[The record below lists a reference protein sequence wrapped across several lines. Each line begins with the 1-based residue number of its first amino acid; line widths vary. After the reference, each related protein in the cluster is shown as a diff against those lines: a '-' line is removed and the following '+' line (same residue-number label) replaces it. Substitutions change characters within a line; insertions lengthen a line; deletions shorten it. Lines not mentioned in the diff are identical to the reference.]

1 MGSILM
7 RIVRILVAGSLVLC
21 VIPILLLGLA
31 LLGAELA
38 HCEIDFKV
46 ETHCQ
51 VGSFDIGPVIDS
63 QIRVGVFGML
73 TAGIGA
79 YIFASWVLLELAVMI
94 LRRS

>member
-1 MGSILM
+1 M

-21 VIPILLLGLA
+21 VIPILILGLA
-31 LLGAELA
+31 LLGVEVAQ
-38 HCEIDFKV
+38 CEIDLKA

-51 VGSFDIGPVIDS
+51 VGSFDIGPIIDS
-63 QIRVGVFGML
+63 QIRIGVFGLL